1 MTGFEDKLRELVR
14 EVVVEVLAE
23 QGGGAAGELVTVAKY
38 AERCSISKSTV
49 RAAIADGRLDAV
61 KIGRA
66 VRIPANATIAR
77 PARAPASDLEAKALE
92 LLGVRSARGAR

>member
-1 MTGFEDKLRELVR
+1 VTGFEDKLREMIR
-14 EVVVEVLAE
+14 EVVQEEIAKA
-23 QGGGAAGELVTVAKY
+23 GGAAGGELVTVAKY
-38 AERCSISKSTV
+38 AERCSISQSTV
-49 RAAIADGRLDAV
+49 RAAIADGRLEAV

-77 PARAPASDLEAKALE
+77 PARAVDDTEAKALE